1 MKPIP
6 KPLRTY
12 LDLPSHYVNMS
23 INTTTEEKMP
33 STIMDEK
40 AVAHRIE
47 NADDAST
54 LDNRLAQAQRMS
66 EEEYLDAEK
75 RLKRKLDIRLMAAI
89 WVIYVLNY
97 LDRVCQTACRYK
109 NGGC

>member
-1 MKPIP
+1 M
-6 KPLRTY
+6 
-12 LDLPSHYVNMS
+12 
-23 INTTTEEKMP
+23 TTNEKISP
-33 STIMDEK
+33 TIMDEK
-40 AVAHRIE
+40 AIAHQIE

-97 LDRVCQTACRYK
+97 LDRVSQTALEHD

>member
-1 MKPIP
+1 
-6 KPLRTY
+6 
-12 LDLPSHYVNMS
+12 MS
-23 INTTTEEKMP
+23 ITMTNDEKMP
-33 STIMDEK
+33 ATVMDEK

-75 RLKRKLDIRLMAAI
+75 RLKRKLDIRLMGAI
-89 WVIYVLNY
+89 WIIYILNY
-97 LDRVCQTACRYK
+97 LDRVRIQI
-109 NGGC
+109 

>member
-1 MKPIP
+1 M
-6 KPLRTY
+6 
-12 LDLPSHYVNMS
+12 
-23 INTTTEEKMP
+23 TTNEKVP
-33 STIMDEK
+33 STVMDEK
-40 AVAHRIE
+40 AIAHQIE

-97 LDRVCQTACRYK
+97 LDRVRQIAWECNY
-109 NGGC
+109 GGG